1 MAVRKRGSG
10 KLRLQRPDSL
20 GRITRLPEKCLGTGI
35 RLGGPQAWK
44 DRPGFTFFQGPG
56 ETQLIQSGAR
66 ENLAPNHDGGHGPQG
81 GAQPRVAPIEGAPP
95 H

>member
-1 MAVRKRGSG
+1 MT
-10 KLRLQRPDSL
+10 LQH
-20 GRITRLPEKCLGTGI
+20 KI

-66 ENLAPNHDGGHGPQG
+66 VNLAPNQVKG
-81 GAQPRVAPIEGAPP
+81 GAQPGVAPVEGASP